1 MGRRLLLPT
10 AAMLF
15 LAACGGSVRTPVP
28 VCAVAQEPFEIR
40 IKGFGA
46 LEAAKATPIEVP
58 QILRGSQRIVSLA
71 KDGAK
76 VEEGDLI
83 ARLDGI
89 YLRRRTQR
97 SKDAIRRLDRQLEA
111 KRKAL
116 EKERKSV
123 EAQVALLEQE
133 KRDAEKFA
141 PRDEELFS
149 RHEILD
155 AQVDLELLDTKIE
168 FAKSKLERYTQRAE
182 AEMEILRLQK
192 QTQQVRLSQ
201 FEKAMVALEVRAPHG
216 GFFYRGRN
224 WQGNVVRE
232 GNIVYSGM
240 ELGELPDLSRM
251 EAKVHILESEAAGL
265 AEDLRVAVT
274 LDAHPG
280 MRFEG
285 TVSSV
290 QAIANPIDEESPV
303 KYFEVKIALDRTDTV
318 VMKPRSQVQAAI
330 YVTREDE
337 VVSVPNQAIFHKGD
351 ETWVWVS
358 RGRGFEKRPVS
369 IGSRSL
375 SRTVVTEGLNPGE
388 QVALADPDAAEETG

>member
-1 MGRRLLLPT
+1 MGRSGLWVT
-10 AAMLF
+10 AAVL
-15 LAACGGSVRTPVP
+15 LAAACGGSARTPVP

-58 QILRGSQRIVSLA
+58 QILRGSQRVVSVA
-71 KDGAK
+71 KDGAR
-76 VEEGDLI
+76 VEEGDLLVG
-83 ARLDGI
+83 LDGI

-97 SKDAIRRLDRQLEA
+97 SKDTIRRLDRQLEA
-111 KRKAL
+111 KRKGL

-141 PRDEELFS
+141 PRDEQLFS

-155 AQVDLELLDTKIE
+155 AQVDLELLSTKIE
-168 FAKSKLERYTQRAE
+168 FARSKLERYTQRAE

-201 FEKAMVALEVRAPHG
+201 FEKAIEALQIYAPHG

-232 GNIVYSGM
+232 GNTVYSGM
-240 ELGELPDLSRM
+240 KLGELPDLSRM
-251 EAKVHILESEAAGL
+251 EAKVHVLESEAAGL
-265 AEDLRVAVT
+265 AKDLRVAIT

-280 MRFEG
+280 MRFDG

-290 QAIANPIDEESPV
+290 QPIANPIEEESPV
-303 KYFEVKIALDRTDTV
+303 KYFEVKIALDQTDTV
-318 VMKPRSQVQAAI
+318 VMKPRSQVQAVI
-330 YVTREDE
+330 YVTREDGA
-337 VVSVPNQAIFHKGD
+337 VSVPNQAIFHEG
-351 ETWVWVS
+351 EENWVWVS
-358 RGRGFEKRPVS
+358 KSGGFEKRAVS

-375 SRTVVTEGLNPGE
+375 SRTVVTDGLRPGE
-388 QVALADPDAAEETG
+388 QVALADPEPEEETG